1 VNGYL
6 VFARKEVQEIV
17 RTWRIWVLPAIVVFF
32 ALSGPFIARFTPEIV
47 GAVAGS
53 QLGHLVL
60 PTPTYLDAYGG
71 WIKNLSEITLFAI
84 IIIYG
89 GIVSSEVR
97 NGTVLLVLTKPL
109 SRGAFVAV
117 KVVVNCAFVAVLLCA
132 GTLVTWAL
140 TAAIFGKAP
149 GSPLWS
155 AAAVWL
161 VLAILY
167 IAIMTLMSVVIGSA
181 AGAAG
186 AGIGV
191 FAILSIAAIWKP
203 LSDYSPAG
211 LAGHAATL
219 AAHTA
224 TSSVLWPVLSSLAA
238 SIVIAGVAA
247 AVFRSKEL

>member
-17 RTWRIWVLPAIVVFF
+17 RTWRIWVLPAIVLFF
-32 ALSGPFIARFTPEIV
+32 AVSGPFIARYTPEIV
-47 GAVAGS
+47 GAVAGA
-53 QLGHLVL
+53 QLGHLDL
-60 PTPTYLDAYGG
+60 PTPSYLDAYGS
-71 WIKNLSEITLFAI
+71 WIKNLSQVTLFAI

-97 NGTVLLVLTKPL
+97 NGTVLLVLSKPL

-117 KVVVNCAFVAVLLCA
+117 KVVVNCVFVAALLCV
-132 GTLVTWAL
+132 GTLLTWAL
-140 TAAIFGKAP
+140 TLAIFGKAQA
-149 GSPLWS
+149 GPLWS
-155 AAAVWL
+155 AAAIWL

-167 IAIMTLMSVVIGSA
+167 VAIMTLLSVAIGSA
-181 AGAAG
+181 TGAAG

-191 FAILSIAAIWKP
+191 FALLSIAAIWKP

-211 LAGHAATL
+211 LPGRAASL

-224 TSSVLWPVLSSLAA
+224 TSFVLWPVLSSLVA
-238 SIVIAGVAA
+238 SVVLVAIAVV
-247 AVFRSKEL
+247 VFRGKEL